1 MENQMNET
9 QVLMHTSMG
18 DIQLKLYNETPK
30 HRDNFI
36 QLVKDGTY
44 NGLLFHRVI
53 KDFMIQGGDVTSKDA
68 PMNKSLGAGDLGY
81 TVPAEFNYPKYFHK
95 KGALCAARTGDEVN
109 PERASSASQ
118 FYIVTGKKY
127 SEAELNQ
134 MEKQLENRLKQSI
147 FARLQTENEPKI
159 MEYYRSGNKEEL
171 AILRD
176 TLIGK
181 TELEAEKRKDETKLP
196 KELREIYKTEGGVPF
211 LDNQYIVYGEVV
223 KGIEVVEAIQN
234 VKTNKQDRPTENVVI
249 TSVELIG

>member
-1 MENQMNET
+1 MKET
-9 QVLMHTSMG
+9 TVIMHTSLG
-18 DIQLKLYNETPK
+18 DVTLKLYNETPL

-36 QLVKDGTY
+36 KLVKEGTY

-53 KDFMIQGGDVTSKDA
+53 KDFMVQGGDVTSKDA

-81 TVPAEFNYPKYFHK
+81 TVPAEFVFPKYFHK

-127 SEAELNQ
+127 TEGELKQ

-147 FARLQTENEPKI
+147 FARLQTENKAKI
-159 MEYYRSGNKEEL
+159 MQLYRNGEKEEL

-176 TLIGK
+176 TLVGK
-181 TELEAEKRKDETKLP
+181 TDLEAEKRKEEACLP
-196 KELREIYKTEGGVPF
+196 AELREAYRSVGGVPF
-211 LDNQYIVYGEVV
+211 LDNQYTVYGEVV
-223 KGIEVVEAIQN
+223 DGIEVVDAIQK
-234 VKTNKQDRPTENVVI
+234 VKTNKQDRPLENIVI
-249 TSVELIG
+249 KSMELVE

>member
-1 MENQMNET
+1 MKET
-9 QVLMHTSMG
+9 TVIMHTSLG
-18 DIQLKLYNETPK
+18 DVTLKLYNETPL

-36 QLVKDGTY
+36 KLVKEGTY

-53 KDFMIQGGDVTSKDA
+53 KDFMVQGGDVTSKDA

-81 TVPAEFNYPKYFHK
+81 TVPAEFVYPKYFNK

-127 SEAELNQ
+127 TEGELKQ

-147 FARLQTENEPKI
+147 FARLQTENKAKI
-159 MEYYRSGNKEEL
+159 MQLYRNGEKEEL

-176 TLIGK
+176 TLVGK
-181 TELEAEKRKDETKLP
+181 TELEAEKRKEEACLP
-196 KELREIYKTEGGVPF
+196 AELREAYRSVGGVPF
-211 LDNQYIVYGEVV
+211 LDNQYTVYGEVV
-223 KGIEVVEAIQN
+223 DGIEVVDAIQK
-234 VKTNKQDRPTENVVI
+234 VKTNKQDRPLENIVI
-249 TSVELIG
+249 KSMELVE

>member
-1 MENQMNET
+1 
-9 QVLMHTSMG
+9 MHTSMG

-53 KDFMIQGGDVTSKDA
+53 KDFMIQGGDVTSKNA

-147 FARLQTENEPKI
+147 FARLQAENKPKI

-211 LDNQYIVYGEVV
+211 LDNQYTVYGEVV

>member
-1 MENQMNET
+1 MENQMNEM
-9 QVLMHTSMG
+9 QVVMHTSMG

-127 SEAELNQ
+127 SDAELNQ

-147 FARLQTENEPKI
+147 FARLQAENKPKI

-181 TELEAEKRKDETKLP
+181 TELEAEKRKDEAKLP
-196 KELREIYKTEGGVPF
+196 KEIREIYKTEGGVPF
-211 LDNQYIVYGEVV
+211 LDNQYTVYGEVV
-223 KGIEVVEAIQN
+223 KGIEVVDAIQQ
-234 VKTNKQDRPTENVVI
+234 VKTNRQDRPTENVVI
-249 TSVELIG
+249 TSVELLG

>member
-1 MENQMNET
+1 MKET
-9 QVLMHTSMG
+9 TVIMHTSLG
-18 DIQLKLYNETPK
+18 DVTLKLYNETPL

-36 QLVKDGTY
+36 KLVKEGTY

-53 KDFMIQGGDVTSKDA
+53 KDFMVQGGDVTSKDA

-81 TVPAEFNYPKYFHK
+81 TVPAEFVYPKYFHK

-127 SEAELNQ
+127 TEGELKQ

-147 FARLQTENEPKI
+147 FARLQTENKAKI
-159 MEYYRSGNKEEL
+159 MQLYRNGEKEEL

-176 TLIGK
+176 TLVGK
-181 TELEAEKRKDETKLP
+181 TELEAEKRKEEACLP
-196 KELREIYKTEGGVPF
+196 AELREAYRSVGGVPF
-211 LDNQYIVYGEVV
+211 LDNQYTVYGEVV
-223 KGIEVVEAIQN
+223 DGIEVVDAIQK
-234 VKTNKQDRPTENVVI
+234 VKTNKQDRPLENIVI
-249 TSVELIG
+249 KSMELVE

>member
-1 MENQMNET
+1 MKET
-9 QVLMHTSMG
+9 TVIMHTSLG
-18 DIQLKLYNETPK
+18 DVTLKLYNETPL

-36 QLVKDGTY
+36 KLVKKGTY

-53 KDFMIQGGDVTSKDA
+53 KDFMVQGGDVTSKDA

-81 TVPAEFNYPKYFHK
+81 TVPAEFVFPKYFHK

-127 SEAELNQ
+127 TEGELKQ

-147 FARLQTENEPKI
+147 FARLQTENKAKI
-159 MEYYRSGNKEEL
+159 MQLYRNGEKEEL

-176 TLIGK
+176 TLVGK
-181 TELEAEKRKDETKLP
+181 TELEAEKRKEEACLP
-196 KELREIYKTEGGVPF
+196 AELREAYRSVGGVPF
-211 LDNQYIVYGEVV
+211 LDNQYTVYGEVV
-223 KGIEVVEAIQN
+223 DGIEVVDAIQK
-234 VKTNKQDRPTENVVI
+234 VKTNKQDRPLENIVI
-249 TSVELIG
+249 KSMELVE

>member
-9 QVLMHTSMG
+9 QVVMHTSMG

-118 FYIVTGKKY
+118 FYIVTEKKY
-127 SEAELNQ
+127 SDAELNQ

-147 FARLQTENEPKI
+147 FARLQAENKPKI

-181 TELEAEKRKDETKLP
+181 TELEAEKRKDEAKLP
-196 KELREIYKTEGGVPF
+196 KEIREIYKTEGGVPF
-211 LDNQYIVYGEVV
+211 LDNQYTVYGEVV
-223 KGIEVVEAIQN
+223 KGIEVVDAIQQ
-234 VKTNKQDRPTENVVI
+234 VKTNRQDRPTENVVI
-249 TSVELIG
+249 TSVELLG